1 MKNNP
6 FLDTPFLFSMKIL
19 MIGSFDL
26 ILDFSKETHPKL
38 DFYGR
43 FAHAKAWYL
52 SLRTSQHE
60 MHGFD

>member
-1 MKNNP
+1 
-6 FLDTPFLFSMKIL
+6 
-19 MIGSFDL
+19 MIRIFDL

-43 FAHAKAWYL
+43 FVHAKAWYL
-52 SLRTSQHE
+52 SLWTSQHE